1 MSETIKPLPHPALKG
16 MRSTFFGIIGNVL
29 LAIIKGLAGYFGN
42 SYALIADAI
51 ESTSD
56 VFSSLIVILG
66 LKISTKPKDKSH
78 PYGHGKAEPIVAIV
92 VSLTLLAAAIII
104 AIQSVQEIVT
114 PHHSPAAFTLLVLVL
129 VVTVK
134 ETLFR
139 YVFKVGAEV
148 QSTAVKTDAWHH
160 RSDAITS
167 VAAFIG
173 ISISL
178 IFGKG
183 YESADDWAAL
193 LASGIIAFNAYNLF
207 RPALAEIMDAAP
219 SAHLEK
225 EVRNVSLSVEG
236 VIELEKCFIR
246 KMGFDYF
253 IDLHVIVNGELSVRD
268 GHKIAHNV
276 KEALFKS
283 ELRIIDVL
291 IHIEPEEDLL
301 KNNDTKQ

>member
-1 MSETIKPLPHPALKG
+1 MSDTIVLPPHPSVKGIKSTILGIFGNIMLAL
-16 MRSTFFGIIGNVL
+16 
-29 LAIIKGLAGYFGN
+29 IKGLAGFFGN

-56 VFSSLIVILG
+56 VFSSLIVLIG
-66 LKISTKPKDKSH
+66 LKISSKPKDKNH

-92 VSLTLLAAAIII
+92 VSLTLMGAAVII
-104 AIQSVQEIVT
+104 AIQSIQQITT
-114 PHHSPAAFTLLVLVL
+114 PHQTPAAFTLLVLIF
-129 VVTVK
+129 VVAVK

-139 YVFKVGAEV
+139 YVFKVGNEV

-173 ISISL
+173 ISIAL

-183 YESADDWAAL
+183 FEAADDYAAF

-207 RPALAEIMDAAP
+207 KPAFAEIMDTAP
-219 SAHLEK
+219 PVHIEEDIRKTAG
-225 EVRNVSLSVEG
+225 SVEG
-236 VIELEKCFIR
+236 VLELEKCFIR

-253 IDLHVIVNGELSVRD
+253 VDLHVNVNGDLSVRE
-268 GHKIAHNV
+268 GHNIAHNV
-276 KEALFKS
+276 KRALLKS
-283 ELRIIDVL
+283 NLRIADVL
-291 IHIEPEEDLL
+291 IHIEP
-301 KNNDTKQ
+301 Q

>member
-1 MSETIKPLPHPALKG
+1 MSDTIKRPPHPAVKG
-16 MRSTFFGIIGNVL
+16 MKSTIFGIIGNIF
-29 LAIIKGLAGYFGN
+29 LAVIKGLAGFYGN

-56 VFSSLIVILG
+56 VFSSLIVLLG

-92 VSLTLLAAAIII
+92 VSLTLLGAAIII
-104 AIQSVQEIVT
+104 AIQSVKEIIT
-114 PHHSPAAFTLLVLVL
+114 PHHTPAAFTLLVLVL
-129 VVTVK
+129 VVAVK

-139 YVFKVGAEV
+139 YVFKVGHEV

-183 YESADDWAAL
+183 YEAADDWAAL

-219 SAHLEK
+219 PENLETDIRETAISVDGVL
-225 EVRNVSLSVEG
+225 EV
-236 VIELEKCFIR
+236 EKCFIR

-253 IDLHVIVNGELSVRD
+253 VDLHIKVNGELSVRE
-268 GHKIAHNV
+268 GHIIAHKA
-276 KEALFKS
+276 KEALLKS
-283 ELRIIDVL
+283 ALRIDDVL
-291 IHIEPEEDLL
+291 IHIEPEESSL
-301 KNNDTKQ
+301 NNV

>member
-1 MSETIKPLPHPALKG
+1 MTETITLPPHPALKG
-16 MRSTFFGIIGNVL
+16 MRSTIFGIIGNVL
-29 LAIIKGLAGYFGN
+29 LAVIKGLAGFFGN

-56 VFSSLIVILG
+56 VFSSLIVLIG
-66 LKISTKPKDKSH
+66 LKISTKPKDKNH

-92 VSLTLLAAAIII
+92 VSLTLLGAAITI

-114 PHHSPAAFTLLVLVL
+114 PHHTPAPFTLLVLIL

-139 YVFKVGAEV
+139 YVFKVGTEV

-183 YESADDWAAL
+183 YESADDYAAL
-193 LASGIIAFNAYNLF
+193 FASGIIAFNAYNLF
-207 RPALAEIMDAAP
+207 RPALAEIMDEAP
-219 SAHLEK
+219 SSDLETEIRLAAHT
-225 EVRNVSLSVEG
+225 VEG
-236 VIELEKCFIR
+236 VLDLEKCFIR

-253 IDLHVIVNGELSVRD
+253 VDLHVIVEGNITVRE
-268 GHKIAHNV
+268 GHSIAHKV
-276 KEALFKS
+276 KKELLKS
-283 ELRIIDVL
+283 KLRIIDVL
-291 IHIEPEEDLL
+291 IHIEPEESLN
-301 KNNDTKQ
+301 KNV

>member
-1 MSETIKPLPHPALKG
+1 MSETANLPPHPAIKG
-16 MRSTFFGIIGNVL
+16 MRSTIFGIIGNIL
-29 LAIIKGLAGYFGN
+29 LAVIKGLAGFFGN

-51 ESTSD
+51 ESASD
-56 VFSSLIVILG
+56 VFSSLIVLIG
-66 LKISTKPKDKSH
+66 LKISTKPKDKNH

-92 VSLTLLAAAIII
+92 VALTLLGAALTI
-104 AIQSVQEIVT
+104 AYQSVQEIAT
-114 PHHSPAAFTLLVLVL
+114 PHHTPAPFTLLVLVL
-129 VVTVK
+129 VVAVK

-173 ISISL
+173 ISVAL

-193 LASGIIAFNAYNLF
+193 LASGIIAFNGYNLF
-207 RPALAEIMDAAP
+207 RPALAEIMDEAP
-219 SAHLEK
+219 PEHLE
-225 EVRNVSLSVEG
+225 EDIRTTSETVGG
-236 VIELEKCFIR
+236 VIEVEKCFIR

-253 IDLHVIVNGELSVRD
+253 VDLHVIVDGELTVRE
-268 GHKIAHNV
+268 GHIIAHKV
-276 KEALFKS
+276 KEALLKS
-283 ELRIIDVL
+283 KLRIVDVL
-291 IHIEPEEDLL
+291 IHIEP
-301 KNNDTKQ
+301 NDTSVEQ

>member
-1 MSETIKPLPHPALKG
+1 
-16 MRSTFFGIIGNVL
+16 MRSTIFGIIGNIL
-29 LAIIKGLAGYFGN
+29 LAVIKGLAGFFGN

-56 VFSSLIVILG
+56 VFSSLIVLIG
-66 LKISTKPKDKSH
+66 LKISTKPKDKNH

-92 VSLTLLAAAIII
+92 VSLTLLGAAFTI
-104 AIQSVQEIVT
+104 AYQSVQEIAT
-114 PHHSPAAFTLLVLVL
+114 PHHTPAAFTLLVLVL
-129 VVTVK
+129 VVAVK

-173 ISISL
+173 ISVAL

-207 RPALAEIMDAAP
+207 RPALAEIMDEAP
-219 SAHLEK
+219 PENLEQDIRITA
-225 EVRNVSLSVEG
+225 ETVEG
-236 VIELEKCFIR
+236 VIEVEKCFIR

-253 IDLHVIVNGELSVRD
+253 VDLHVIVDGELTVRE
-268 GHKIAHNV
+268 GHIIAHNV
-276 KEALFKS
+276 KDSLLKS

-291 IHIEPEEDLL
+291 IHTEP
-301 KNNDTKQ
+301 NDTSVEQ

>member
-1 MSETIKPLPHPALKG
+1 MSETINLPPHPALKG
-16 MRSTFFGIIGNVL
+16 MRSTFLGIIGNIF
-29 LAIIKGLAGYFGN
+29 LAVIKGLAGYFGN

-56 VFSSLIVILG
+56 VLSSLIVLIG
-66 LKISTKPKDKSH
+66 LKISSKPKDKNH

-92 VSLTLLAAAIII
+92 VSLTLLGAAITI
-104 AIQSVQEIVT
+104 AIQSVKEIIV

-129 VVTVK
+129 VVAVK

-139 YVFKVGAEV
+139 YVFKVGNEV
-148 QSTAVKTDAWHH
+148 KSTAVKTDAWHH

-183 YESADDWAAL
+183 YEAADDWAAL
-193 LASGIIAFNAYNLF
+193 LASGIIVFNAYNLF

-219 SAHLEK
+219 PENLEADIRK
-225 EVRNVSLSVEG
+225 TAISVDG
-236 VIELEKCFIR
+236 VLDVEKCFIR
-246 KMGFDYF
+246 KMGFEYF
-253 IDLHVIVNGELSVRD
+253 VDMHIIVEGNLTVRE
-268 GHKIAHNV
+268 GHIIAHKV
-276 KEALFKS
+276 KEVLLKS
-283 ELRIIDVL
+283 TLRIDDVL
-291 IHIEPEEDLL
+291 IHIEPEESSL
-301 KNNDTKQ
+301 KDI